1 MTDLSSPYSYISGA
15 TSPGV
20 TLQGTL
26 LNHTVTAN
34 SIHAHVIDY
43 LSVLSITNSSGANT
57 LPNILGETNS
67 LYNEGRPGLSK
78 PFGAALWGVDFNLYA
93 ASQNITRVHMHMGTG
108 YRYQAWQPI
117 DTSSGLYT
125 PTTIGTKAP
134 YYGSIAVA
142 AILGNVSARDTRVA
156 NLPLQ
161 QTDEAAYAVYGPG
174 NAGVVPSRIAVI
186 NMLQY
191 NYTALANGTGLAYPA
206 PRPERTYTF
215 QLPPALCAGTTTA
228 VRRLNANG
236 SDAVTGITW
245 DGYSYNW
252 ELEQGRPV
260 LLSNVTRDEVLAIA
274 GDGSASVSVPA
285 SGVAVLDLACR

>member
-1 MTDLSSPYSYISGA
+1 M
-15 TSPGV
+15 

-34 SIHAHVIDY
+34 SIHAHVVEH
-43 LSVLSITNSSGANT
+43 LSVLNITNSSGANT
-57 LPNILGETNS
+57 LPYILGETNS
-67 LYNEGRPGLSK
+67 LYNEGRPGLSN

-117 DTSSGLYT
+117 DTSSGMYN

-142 AILGNVSARDTRVA
+142 AILGDVSGRDTRIA
-156 NLPLQ
+156 NLPLP
-161 QTDEAAYAVYGPG
+161 QTDESAYAVYGPG
-174 NAGVVPSRIAVI
+174 NAGGVPSRIAVI

-191 NYTALANGTGLAYPA
+191 NYTALANGTGLAYPT
-206 PRPERTYTF
+206 PRPARTYSF
-215 QLPPALCAGTTTA
+215 QLPQALCAGTRAA
-228 VRRLNANG
+228 VRRLSANG
-236 SDAVTGITW
+236 SDAVTGMTW
-245 DGYSYNW
+245 DGYSFNW

-260 LLSNVTRDEVLAIA
+260 LLGNVTRGEEVGVA
-274 GDGSASVSVPA
+274 GNGVVSVSVPA